1 MITLIILL
9 KGEKMKKIIVL
20 LFVIFVGFAFAAKPT
35 TPEVAEAAT
44 MGAKYISVADA
55 KKLFD
60 GGATFLDTRKPMEVS
75 QSKVK
80 GAIRA
85 YYNEKGGNKNKLAN
99 WDTTADKFQTENL
112 PADKTAT
119 LITYCNGAKCWK
131 SYKAAVVLT
140 KKLGYTNTY
149 WMRDGIP
156 AWKKAGNP
164 VE

>member
-1 MITLIILL
+1 
-9 KGEKMKKIIVL
+9 MKKIILL
-20 LFVIFVGFAFAAKPT
+20 LFVIFVGVAFAAKPT
-35 TPEVAEAAT
+35 TPEPAEAAT
-44 MGAKYISVADA
+44 MGAKYISIADA

-60 GGATFLDTRKPMEVS
+60 NGASFLDTRKPMEVS
-75 QSKVK
+75 QNRIK

-85 YYNEKGGNKNKLAN
+85 YYDEKGGNKNKLAN
-99 WDTTADKFQTENL
+99 WDQSADKFQTENL
-112 PADKTAT
+112 PADKGAA

-140 KKLGYTNTY
+140 KKLGYTNVH